1 MLEFCDETQIGM
13 IVAKVAPNLV
23 AISLN
28 MHGTRA
34 VQKLIENV
42 TDLNQV
48 DYNKSIEILTF
59 IDKNYNQC
67 TCSRSC
73 KADKRFERE
82 SCNSK
87 MSFQTF
93 FANESSN

>member
-1 MLEFCDETQIGM
+1 LEFCDETQKGM

-48 DYNKSIEILTF
+48 DYNKSIDILTF
-59 IDKNYNQC
+59 IDQNYNQC

-73 KADKRFERE
+73 KAD
-82 SCNSK
+82 
-87 MSFQTF
+87 
-93 FANESSN
+93 